1 MKGVNISKAG
11 VCFLLATWIP
21 QAVAADEWVP
31 VGSTPQAVAASAEAA
46 PADKQDTWIDRQ
58 HGSASSGIDKIARHL
73 DSWFGTPDPNR
84 PADAGLRVILDTE
97 WNKYDEFSVK
107 PRIRGRLK
115 LPKLEE
121 HLSVVFGDDTL
132 DNQLSNPAHLG
143 ADGRQQNDPD
153 RTYNSRRVRDDNASL
168 ALRWSDID
176 RYVGMDTDFDLGL
189 RSGDDIFA
197 RVKVNKGWQLDNNIH
212 TFAEQI
218 YRYGI
223 DSKHYARTNLEVR
236 HAAPAKPFIANHL
249 HFQYENDDEQ
259 EEWSWGNSL
268 YRQHDFAPGKWLNYG
283 IYGGG
288 YIENKKVSL
297 NGYGP
302 FIGYRQPFL
311 RDWLFVQTEVNYYND
326 RRADRS
332 HHPGVLLRFEA
343 LF

>member
-236 HAAPAKPFIANHL
+236 HAVPAKPFIANHL
-249 HFQYENDDEQ
+249 HFQYENDYEE
-259 EEWSWGNSL
+259 EEWS
-268 YRQHDFAPGKWLNYG
+268 
-283 IYGGG
+283 
-288 YIENKKVSL
+288 
-297 NGYGP
+297 
-302 FIGYRQPFL
+302 
-311 RDWLFVQTEVNYYND
+311 
-326 RRADRS
+326 
-332 HHPGVLLRFEA
+332 
-343 LF
+343 

>member
-1 MKGVNISKAG
+1 M
-11 VCFLLATWIP
+11 
-21 QAVAADEWVP
+21 
-31 VGSTPQAVAASAEAA
+31 GSTPQAVAASAEAA

-58 HGSASSGIDKIARHL
+58 HSSASSGIDKIARHL

>member
-1 MKGVNISKAG
+1 MRMGNISKAG
-11 VCFLLATWIP
+11 VCFLLAASIP
-21 QAVAADEWVP
+21 QAVADEWVAVERTP
-31 VGSTPQAVAASAEAA
+31 EQNAVSTEAA
-46 PADKQDTWIDRQ
+46 QANRQESWIDRQ
-58 HGSASSGIDKIARHL
+58 HSSASSGIDKIAHRL
-73 DSWFGTPDPNR
+73 DGWFGTPDPDR

-97 WNKYDEFSVK
+97 WNKHDQFSVK

-132 DNQLSNPAHLG
+132 DNQLSNSAHLG
-143 ADGRQQNDPD
+143 EEGRQQNEPD
-153 RTYNSRRVRDDNASL
+153 STYNSRRVRDDNASL

-176 RYVGMDTDFDLGL
+176 RRIGIDTDFDLGL

-197 RVKVNKGWQLDNNIH
+197 RVKVNKAWQLGNDIH

-236 HAAPAKPFIANHL
+236 HAPKAKPFVANHL
-249 HFQYENDDEQ
+249 HFQYENDHEE

-283 IYGGG
+283 LYGGG
-288 YIENKKVSL
+288 YIQNSKLSL

-302 FIGYRQPFL
+302 FVGYRQPFL

-326 RRADRS
+326 RRAGRS
-332 HHPGVLLRFEA
+332 HHPGALLRFEA

>member
-249 HFQYENDDEQ
+249 HFQYENDYEE
-259 EEWSWGNSL
+259 EEWS
-268 YRQHDFAPGKWLNYG
+268 
-283 IYGGG
+283 
-288 YIENKKVSL
+288 
-297 NGYGP
+297 
-302 FIGYRQPFL
+302 
-311 RDWLFVQTEVNYYND
+311 
-326 RRADRS
+326 
-332 HHPGVLLRFEA
+332 
-343 LF
+343 